1 MDLTRISRK
10 WGKVTLTATDADG
23 EPITVTGAD
32 FAVLPYKAT
41 PSGSTTWTPA
51 NTFAAG
57 EPDEEGVPTWVAEV
71 LLAGPDAS
79 STGALVAPAGASDLW
94 ARVVD
99 TQEVDP
105 VMVGHIRVQ

>member
-23 EPITVTGAD
+23 EPITLTGVT

-41 PSGSTTWTPA
+41 PSGSTAWVAA

-57 EPDEEGVPTWVAEV
+57 EPDQEGVPTWVADV
-71 LLAGPDAS
+71 LLAGPNAS
-79 STGALVAPAGASDLW
+79 ATGALVVPVGVSDLW

-99 TQEVDP
+99 TQEVEA
-105 VMVGHIRVQ
+105 VMVGRIHVQ